1 MVVII
6 KKWFAERIDTP
17 YGFKVWNR
25 ELTVEKETEKAYY
38 GTIEVDSVDGEY
50 EKTIHV
56 WVPKK
61 CTMTLEEAQ
70 AEDER
75 EEKAIKSGIEYNSM
89 LVEFAKSNGVKG
101 VRKGF
106 RTATL
111 VEKIKAAGLEVP
123 ARN

>member
-17 YGFKVWNR
+17 YGFRLWNR

-38 GTIEVDSVDGEY
+38 GTVEVDSVDGEY

-61 CTMTLEEAQ
+61 CTMTIAEAR

-75 EEKAIKSGIEYNSM
+75 EEKAINSGIEYNAI
-89 LVEFAKSNGVKG
+89 LVEFAKNNGVKG

-111 VEKIKAAGLEVP
+111 IEKIKAAGLEVP

>member
-1 MVVII
+1 MIVVI
-6 KKWFAERIDTP
+6 KEWFANKIDTP
-17 YGFKVWNR
+17 YGFRVWNR

-75 EEKAIKSGIEYNSM
+75 EEKAIESGIEYNKK
-89 LVEFAKSNGVKG
+89 LVEFCKDNGIKG
-101 VRKGF
+101 A
-106 RTATL
+106 RTGLRTTTL
-111 VEKIKAAGLEVP
+111 IEKIKKAGYEIP
-123 ARN
+123 ARA